1 MRERIREAVLVASLV
16 ALLPATVGQEVP
28 LQVQAAVQSQSVFV
42 GQQFLLQIQIRG
54 SDDPDPVDIGALE
67 AGFSVTEAG
76 GGSSNSTS
84 VSIVNGQMTRQVQR
98 GYNLNYRLAA
108 RRAGQVRIPSLTVTA
123 NGRSARTQPI
133 SLTVQPPQENDD
145 FKFRLSLSE
154 SRAYVGQA
162 LKLTAEWYIGRE
174 VQDFSF
180 TMPLL
185 DDRRFEIRDSPTDA
199 ELRTQAGNDLLEFRL
214 GDRNAVARKQRGT
227 LDGREYIV
235 VRFEKLLIPRAA
247 GSMTLPAATV
257 TFSSPR
263 SGQSRRRSLFDD
275 FFGGGVFSGAFG
287 GRPVMET
294 LAIPSN
300 RPSLAVLDLPSEGRP
315 PAFNGWI
322 GQFEIHAEAKPAAVA
337 VGEPITLSLKVDGP
351 GILAVSRL
359 PPLDSQEA
367 LSRDFRVPREIG
379 AGEKRGTAW
388 HFTQTLRAKHDGVTE
403 IPAVELP
410 YFDPTVD
417 AYRIARS
424 EPIPVHVET
433 ARVVTADDAEGRGL
447 DPRQLEIE
455 STEQGIAHNYVDLD
469 ALEPMQDGLGSWLRA
484 LGPAPLVLALLMLP
498 PLAYLG
504 LLGIRLRR
512 HYENAPRWRA
522 GSALSHWRKSVR
534 AIDVEA
540 AGSEVAAAVL
550 VAIREYLGVRL
561 TGSRTAAAAWTA
573 GDAEDR
579 LRALVEGGEPN
590 GHRSLAEP
598 LNALKSV
605 FERCEAGRYAGSGS
619 LDTDWKRRLVVDAE
633 AAVDGIEEGLP

>member
-16 ALLPATVGQEVP
+16 ALPPATVGQEVP
-28 LQVQAAVQSQSVFV
+28 LQVQAAVQSQTVFV

-294 LAIPSN
+294 PGDPFQSAQPCGPGPALR
-300 RPSLAVLDLPSEGRP
+300 RPSAGLQRLDRAVRDSRGGQTDCGDGRRTD
-315 PAFNGWI
+315 
-322 GQFEIHAEAKPAAVA
+322 HAEPQ
-337 VGEPITLSLKVDGP
+337 GRWSGDSCSL
-351 GILAVSRL
+351 
-359 PPLDSQEA
+359 Q
-367 LSRDFRVPREIG
+367 
-379 AGEKRGTAW
+379 
-388 HFTQTLRAKHDGVTE
+388 
-403 IPAVELP
+403 
-410 YFDPTVD
+410 
-417 AYRIARS
+417 
-424 EPIPVHVET
+424 
-433 ARVVTADDAEGRGL
+433 
-447 DPRQLEIE
+447 
-455 STEQGIAHNYVDLD
+455 
-469 ALEPMQDGLGSWLRA
+469 
-484 LGPAPLVLALLMLP
+484 
-498 PLAYLG
+498 
-504 LLGIRLRR
+504 
-512 HYENAPRWRA
+512 
-522 GSALSHWRKSVR
+522 
-534 AIDVEA
+534 
-540 AGSEVAAAVL
+540 AAAS
-550 VAIREYLGVRL
+550 RQPGGPL
-561 TGSRTAAAAWTA
+561 TGLQGAS
-573 GDAEDR
+573 
-579 LRALVEGGEPN
+579 
-590 GHRSLAEP
+590 
-598 LNALKSV
+598 
-605 FERCEAGRYAGSGS
+605 
-619 LDTDWKRRLVVDAE
+619 
-633 AAVDGIEEGLP
+633 